1 MANIVVN
8 ADEAN
13 ESQFGSIVNAIK
25 THVTNPNKVSELT
38 GILKR
43 AAQATGGDVSLRD
56 FLRLVGDNDIREYSL
71 NDIKVEEIPRVAKS
85 AATTS
90 PEQTMPE
97 QTTPEQTT
105 PAQIAPGKTAPDPVT
120 PMGKHRKRIV
130 LLVIL
135 VILVIVVVV
144 WYIIRRVGKGDAD
157 GACPSACNVECSSLN
172 DLAIAKCMPCDHT
185 KACNPKA
192 DGFSILRQKDQTQ
205 TLPKNS
211 QTEVNSVPTADTAG
225 IEVHLEIVE
234 GVSVT
239 PEDKIVFSSL
249 RDVKSTVPVS
259 LEDLKFVGS
268 KHTLSLPE
276 QTYFATARTVGTRA
290 HFQSSGVVQN
300 DSVIRFGP
308 NAVEVNAK

>member
-13 ESQFGSIVNAIK
+13 ESRFSGIANAIK
-25 THVTNPNKVSELT
+25 THVKSPNKVSELT
-38 GILKR
+38 RILER
-43 AAQATGGDVSLRD
+43 ASHARGEDVSFRD
-56 FLRLVGDNDIREYSL
+56 FLRLVGDSDIREYSL
-71 NDIKVEEIPRVAKS
+71 NDIKVEEFPRVTR
-85 AATTS
+85 ATTS
-90 PEQTMPE
+90 PEQTSPE

-120 PMGKHRKRIV
+120 PTGERRKRIV

-135 VILVIVVVV
+135 VILMIVAVV
-144 WYIIRRVGKGDAD
+144 WYIIRRVGKGNAD
-157 GACPSACNVECSSLN
+157 GACPDACNVECSSLN
-172 DLAIAKCMPCDHT
+172 DLAIAKCVPCDHT

-192 DGFSILRQKDQTQ
+192 DGFSISQLKEQTQ
-205 TLPKNS
+205 TIPKDS
-211 QTEVNSVPTADTAG
+211 QTEVSSVPTAG
-225 IEVHLEIVE
+225 IKVHLEIVE

-249 RDVKSTVPVS
+249 RDVKLTVPVS
-259 LEDLKFVGS
+259 LKDLKFVGS

-290 HFQSSGVVQN
+290 HFQSSGVVEN